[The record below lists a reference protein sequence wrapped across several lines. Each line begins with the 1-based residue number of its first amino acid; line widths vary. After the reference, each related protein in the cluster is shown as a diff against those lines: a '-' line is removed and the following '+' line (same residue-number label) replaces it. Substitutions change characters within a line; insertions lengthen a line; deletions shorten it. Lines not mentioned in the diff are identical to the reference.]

1 MILSSFG
8 QQLRQVRQQKGFELN
23 EFAKELGVS
32 PVYLNNLETGKTQT
46 IQLEVLSRLQNEL
59 YMIIDDDEG
68 IDDQTAIRIDR
79 ISSMLHDLYKLN
91 QPAAEYLM
99 AVVEQGIE
107 VIVLRPTDI
116 H

>member
-1 MILSSFG
+1 MSSFG
-8 QQLRQVRQQKGFELN
+8 QQLKQVRQQKGFELN

-32 PVYLNNLETGKTQT
+32 PVYLSNLETGKTQT

-59 YMIIDDDEG
+59 YLIMDEDEG
-68 IDDQTAIRIDR
+68 IDEQTAIRIER

-99 AVVEQGIE
+99 AIVEQGIE
-107 VIVLRPTDI
+107 VFVLSPADI

>member
-1 MILSSFG
+1 MSSFG

-59 YMIIDDDEG
+59 YIDEDEG
-68 IDDQTAIRIDR
+68 IDGQTAIRIDR

-107 VIVLRPTDI
+107 VFVLRSTDI